1 MPEEARQNM
10 LLRAQSEMETLA
22 GQLRDIIS
30 VQPPKDLLGYIYGQ
44 RSLRALRS
52 AKSTS
57 EDDTETGTN
66 SDAINSEQFLL
77 EYVHAVLSATPTPID
92 PTFDESAVARL
103 YDITDRLRQA
113 ALMYAMA
120 SSVGTK
126 DGVFGIRTGEIEF
139 RAKSAWVLLRG
150 HRYQVLE
157 EEFYAY
163 VLQPH
168 DDVLREVYGIG
179 SAEIAAGFQAM
190 ADASR
195 AGQGDAIET
204 FARLFHSAQAYAE
217 QQGQTLDAVAD
228 AWKEEHAD
236 EVKEAALA
244 MDDMVRGGICNVS
257 RHTKLPPELLADLA
271 FKQGEEAEF
280 FAEGALA
287 GTPFRTLP
295 ARKKPL
301 IELDGEYYAV
311 DPCFVRDAGYRAL
324 HFNLMKRRPDYKR
337 QFEERQKDL
346 TENAFADILRTQ
358 LTGARIYRE
367 VYYRDP
373 QTHQWVEND
382 TLILLDDLLVLVEAK
397 SGAAATIASPAS
409 DFGRHARSVEDLVV
423 KAYEQ
428 CRRFFAYLASADE
441 VPLFRFDGGK
451 YVEVAR
457 IRYADFRLLL
467 PVGLT
472 VESFSPFSA
481 MCKEL
486 PGVQPLLGRH
496 PFVSM
501 SIDDLFVLNR
511 FLPTGGEL
519 AHYLEVRQVVAGQ
532 RGALLFDELD
542 HLGAYIQK
550 NRFDMEITDQLKGK
564 PSLVIWDGMSG
575 VVDDHFTE
583 GDWDERP
590 VPRQGYPDE
599 VTQLLEALD
608 RTRNPGW
615 LKVESAIR
623 TYNDEGRQNLAKT
636 LVNLRQTLAVHEDRY
651 FHMVGKPGLFIWL
664 QRAGTEPDLGRLH
677 DKAAA
682 SAIAMNSKEVVAVI
696 AWTNTEGVYSRAT
709 CTAVTIPATRTDQNA
724 HIFDDA
730 EKMKNPN
737 RMIAMAPP
745 PKKKLGRNEPCWC
758 GSQIK
763 LKRCHGR

>member
-1 MPEEARQNM
+1 M
-10 LLRAQSEMETLA
+10 LQRAQTEMETLA

-52 AKSTS
+52 AKAG
-57 EDDTETGTN
+57 EDEANAGIN

-77 EYVHAVLSATPTPID
+77 EYVHAVLATTPAPID
-92 PTFDESAVARL
+92 PTFDEAAVARL
-103 YDITDRLRQA
+103 YEIADALRQA

-126 DGVFGIRTGEIEF
+126 DGVFGIHTGEIEF

-150 HRYQVLE
+150 HRYLVLE

-168 DDVLREVYGIG
+168 DDVLRDVYGIG

-190 ADASR
+190 ANASR
-195 AGQGDAIET
+195 AGQGNAIET

-217 QQGQTLDAVAD
+217 QQGQTLDAVAG

-236 EVKEAALA
+236 EMKEAAQA
-244 MDDMVRGGICNVS
+244 MDDMIRGGICNVS

-271 FKQGEEAEF
+271 FTQGEETEF
-280 FAEGALA
+280 FAEGTLA

-301 IELDGEYYAV
+301 VELDGEYYAV

-324 HFNLMKRRPDYKR
+324 HFNLMKRRPDYKK

-346 TENAFADILRTQ
+346 TENAFADILGTQ
-358 LTGARIYRE
+358 LAGARVFRE

-373 QTHQWVEND
+373 KTNQWVEND
-382 TLILLDDLLVLVEAK
+382 TLVLLDDLLVLVEAK

-428 CRRFFAYLASADE
+428 CRRFFTYLASADE

-467 PVGLT
+467 PIGLT

-486 PGVQPLLGRH
+486 PGVRPLLGRH

-511 FLPTGGEL
+511 FLPTSGEL

-542 HLGAYIQK
+542 HLGAYVQK
-550 NRFDMEITDQLKGK
+550 NRFDMDIANQLKGK
-564 PSLVIWDGMSG
+564 TSLVIWDGMSG
-575 VVDDHFTE
+575 LVDDHFTE

-590 VPRQGYPDE
+590 IPKQEYPDE
-599 VTQLLEALD
+599 VARLLEALD

-623 TYNDEGRQNLAKT
+623 TYNKEGRENLAKT
-636 LVNLRQTLAVHEDRY
+636 LVTLRQTLAAHEARY
-651 FHMVGKPGLFIWL
+651 FHMIGKPGLFLWL
-664 QRAGTEPDLGRLH
+664 QRAGTEPDLGRVH
-677 DKAAA
+677 DKAVA
-682 SAIAMNSKEVVAVI
+682 SAIAMGSNEVVTAIVW
-696 AWTNTEGVYSRAT
+696 ANTEGVYPQAT
-709 CTAVTIPATRTDQNA
+709 YAAVTIPTARTDQNA
-724 HIFDDA
+724 HIYDDA
-730 EKMKNPN
+730 EKMRNPK
-737 RMIAMAPP
+737 RMIALAQP

-758 GSQIK
+758 GSQSK
-763 LKRCHGR
+763 FKRCHGR

>member
-10 LLRAQSEMETLA
+10 LQRAQTEMETLA
-22 GQLRDIIS
+22 RQLRDIIS

-52 AKSTS
+52 AKAG
-57 EDDTETGTN
+57 EDEANAGIN

-77 EYVHAVLSATPTPID
+77 EYVHAVLTTTPAPID
-92 PTFDESAVARL
+92 PTFDEAAVARL
-103 YDITDRLRQA
+103 YEIADALRQA
-113 ALMYAMA
+113 ALVYAMA

-126 DGVFGIRTGEIEF
+126 DGVFGIHTGEIEF

-168 DDVLREVYGIG
+168 DDVLRDVYGIG

-190 ADASR
+190 ANASR
-195 AGQGDAIET
+195 AGQGNAIET

-228 AWKEEHAD
+228 VWKEEHAD
-236 EVKEAALA
+236 EMKEAARA
-244 MDDMVRGGICNVS
+244 MDDMIRGGICNVS

-271 FKQGEEAEF
+271 FTQGEETEF
-280 FAEGALA
+280 FAEGTLA

-301 IELDGEYYAV
+301 VELDGEYYAV

-324 HFNLMKRRPDYKR
+324 HFNLMKRRPDYKK

-346 TENAFADILRTQ
+346 TENAFADILGTQ
-358 LTGARIYRE
+358 LAGARVFRE

-373 QTHQWVEND
+373 QTNQWVEND

-441 VPLFRFDGGK
+441 VPLFRFNGGK
-451 YVEVAR
+451 YVEVAC

-467 PVGLT
+467 PIGLT

-486 PGVQPLLGRH
+486 PGVRPLLDRH

-511 FLPTGGEL
+511 FLPTSGEL

-542 HLGAYIQK
+542 HLGAYVQK
-550 NRFDMEITDQLKGK
+550 NRFDMDIANQLKGK
-564 PSLVIWDGMSG
+564 TSLVIWDGMSG
-575 VVDDHFTE
+575 LVDDHFTE

-590 VPRQGYPDE
+590 IPRQEYPDE
-599 VTQLLEALD
+599 VARLLEALD

-623 TYNDEGRQNLAKT
+623 TYNKEGRENLAKT
-636 LVNLRQTLAVHEDRY
+636 LVTLRQTLAAHEARY
-651 FHMVGKPGLFIWL
+651 FHMIGKPGLFLWL
-664 QRAGTEPDLGRLH
+664 QRAGTEPDLGRVH
-677 DKAAA
+677 DKAVA
-682 SAIAMNSKEVVAVI
+682 SAIAMGSNEVVTAIVW
-696 AWTNTEGVYSRAT
+696 ANTEGVYPQAT
-709 CTAVTIPATRTDQNA
+709 YVAVTIPTARTDQNA
-724 HIFDDA
+724 HIYDDA
-730 EKMKNPN
+730 EKMRNPK
-737 RMIAMAPP
+737 RMIALAQP

-758 GSQIK
+758 GSQSK
-763 LKRCHGR
+763 FKRCHGR